1 MLDTNIDFQLPTVNL
16 QLYFISGLGADR
28 HAFDRIK
35 LSERFSINHID
46 WLEPEKNESIEHY
59 AKRMAETIDTS
70 RPFALVGLSFG
81 GIISVEISK
90 LFPAKKVILISSIAT
105 HNQLPWYLRFAGN
118 LQLHKLGFVYLLKN
132 ADFMM
137 NYVFG
142 VHTPKMKAYLKEMID
157 KTSSNYLL
165 WSLETILKWRNS
177 TKPTNAVQINGKK
190 DMLFQIKYC
199 QPDYEINRGSHFM
212 ILTHAHE
219 ISQIIEKELSECLPL
234 KPCINSIF

>member
-1 MLDTNIDFQLPTVNL
+1 MNSNNSQDLQLTTHNL

-46 WLEPEKNESIEHY
+46 WLEPGKNESIEHY
-59 AKRMAETIDTS
+59 AKRMAEYIDTS
-70 RPFALVGLSFG
+70 KPFALVGLSFG
-81 GIISVEISK
+81 GIMSIEISK

-105 HNQLPWYLRFAGN
+105 HTQLPWYLRFAGN
-118 LQLHKLGFVYLLKN
+118 LCLHKFGFVYLLKN

-142 VHTPKMKAYLKEMID
+142 VHTPKMKMYLKEMID
-157 KTSSNYLL
+157 NTSSNYLT
-165 WSLETILKWRNS
+165 WSLDTILKWKNE
-177 TKPTNAVQINGKK
+177 TKPINAVQINGKK
-190 DMLFQIKYC
+190 DKLFQLKYC
-199 QPDYEINRGSHFM
+199 QPDYEIKRGSHFM

-219 ISQIIEKELSECLPL
+219 ISQIIEKELS
-234 KPCINSIF
+234 